1 MNKKKSDAKDES
13 EYVAVQVKVPKA
25 VADFFNAFS
34 GSSVQAFC
42 EKELIVA
49 AKKILGGLSSVEGY
63 CVDVPEIVERY
74 GLERFLDWR
83 KTGED

>member
-13 EYVAVQVKVPKA
+13 EYVVVQVRVPKA
-25 VADFFNAFS
+25 VAEFFNAFS

-42 EKELIVA
+42 ERELTVA
-49 AKKILGGLSSVEGY
+49 AEKILESLAGVY

-74 GLERFLDWR
+74 GLERFLDL
-83 KTGED
+83 KEA

>member
-1 MNKKKSDAKDES
+1 MNKKKSDVKDES

-49 AKKILGGLSSVEGY
+49 AKEILSGLSSIEGY

-74 GLERFLDWR
+74 CLERFLNW
-83 KTGED
+83 KEA

>member
-1 MNKKKSDAKDES
+1 MNKRKSDAKDES
-13 EYVAVQVKVPKA
+13 EYLVVQVRVPKA
-25 VADFFNAFS
+25 VAEFFNAFS

-49 AKKILGGLSSVEGY
+49 AEKILESLAGVY

-74 GLERFLDWR
+74 GLERFLDL
-83 KTGED
+83 KEA